1 MEIIF
6 CISWI
11 LSFIMS
17 TFVTLWGV
25 RDKNPN
31 VIRNSVYFWLANIAL
46 GWILGYMIII
56 TLGFM
61 ALDSILNE
69 QKVKNSVIEKNN

>member
-1 MEIIF
+1 MEIVF

-17 TFVTLWGV
+17 TYVTVWGV

-31 VIRNSVYFWLANIAL
+31 IIRNSVYFWLANIAL
-46 GWILGYMIII
+46 GWILGYMVII
-56 TLGFM
+56 TLGFI

-69 QKVKNSVIEKNN
+69 QKIKISDTEK